1 MTNGYLVSILIPTLL
16 ERIDIYKSMVEDLY
30 KQIKDNNL
38 EDKVEIISIC
48 DNRTIPL
55 VEKRNY
61 LQKLSRGKY
70 FTHLDDD
77 DNFATDYCKRV
88 IDFIEKLEQKNKEV
102 DIIAYDQKCFVKDDI
117 FILEPHINAPLKIVN
132 QHKKYGLNA
141 YYRYA
146 WQFHLFHKRFIE
158 VYRTESDSPD
168 KIKKPAMYDD
178 LNWLKKVQLE
188 HPKNMEVIKNYIG
201 HEYHFEDP
209 SKTTT
214 Q

>member
-1 MTNGYLVSILIPTLL
+1 MLISILIPTLL
-16 ERIDIYKSMVEDLY
+16 ERLDTYKSMVEDLY
-30 KQIKDNNL
+30 KQIKDNDL
-38 EDKVEIISIC
+38 SDKVEIISIC

-55 VEKRNY
+55 VEKRNH
-61 LQKLSRGKY
+61 LQKLAKGKY

-77 DNFATDYCKRV
+77 DNFASDYCKRLTDL
-88 IDFIEKLEQKNKEV
+88 IQKLEEKNEEV
-102 DIIAYDQKCFVKDDI
+102 DIIDYDQKCFIKDDV
-117 FILEPHINAPLKIVN
+117 FILEPHINAPLQMIEP
-132 QHKKYGLNA
+132 HEKYDLKA
-141 YYRYA
+141 LYRFP

-188 HPKNMEVIKNYIG
+188 YPEKMAVIENYIG

>member
-1 MTNGYLVSILIPTLL
+1 MLVSILIPTLL
-16 ERIDIYKSMVEDLY
+16 ERLSTYTPMVEDLY
-30 KQIKDNNL
+30 KQIKDNKL

-55 VEKRNY
+55 VEKRNH
-61 LQKLSRGKY
+61 LQKLARGKY

-77 DNFATDYCKRV
+77 DKFASDYCKRV
-88 IDFIEKLEQKNKEV
+88 VDHIESLEDSETI
-102 DIIAYDQKCFVKDDI
+102 DIIAYDQKCFVEDDI
-117 FILEPHINAPLKIVN
+117 FITTPHANAPLQLIEP
-132 QHKKYGLNA
+132 HEKYNLKSF
-141 YYRYA
+141 YRFP

-168 KIKKPAMYDD
+168 KINKPAMYDD

-188 HPKNMEVIKNYIG
+188 YPEKMSVIEDWIG